1 MLHDQL
7 KYGSYSYKR
16 LEEKMLLILNE
27 YKINKSITLSAF
39 SSGINP
45 SLAIKWFIEGQ
56 KGNPNFKILYFGIKR
71 INNRD
76 YCEENA
82 DVIEDNDYELECVSG
97 SWVYTTYADGKKV
110 SIISVTF
117 SHHFT
122 PYFTLF
128 LSHLFVTI
136 NTCFLTHKR
145 SSIYYHSFMSLHLI
159 HSIYYLL
166 SQHFIFYIF
175 DKLIH
180 PLFI

>member
-1 MLHDQL
+1 MNKISVHERLVILEKRNNRLKSLLLHDQL

-56 KGNPNFKILYFGIKR
+56 KGNPNFKILYSGIKR

-110 SIISVTF
+110 SIISSDLNNLKEKV
-117 SHHFT
+117 
-122 PYFTLF
+122 
-128 LSHLFVTI
+128 
-136 NTCFLTHKR
+136 
-145 SSIYYHSFMSLHLI
+145 SSRNL
-159 HSIYYLL
+159 
-166 SQHFIFYIF
+166 
-175 DKLIH
+175 
-180 PLFI
+180 PLFR